1 MDKLKKKMPKN
12 KYARAAIS
20 LTIFFACILP
30 IQYLFEKLSFSTFW
44 SNFLGLT
51 IGVYLFRKI
60 IVALEFND
68 TIFKMSLYLVA
79 FLPF

>member
-51 IGVYLFRKI
+51 IGIYLFRKI
-60 IVALEFND
+60 IVALEIQRHNF
-68 TIFKMSLYLVA
+68 
-79 FLPF
+79 

>member
-30 IQYLFEKLSFSTFW
+30 IQYLFEKLKLSFSTFW
-44 SNFLGLT
+44 STF

-60 IVALEFND
+60 IVALGIQRHNF
-68 TIFKMSLYLVA
+68 
-79 FLPF
+79 

>member
-12 KYARAAIS
+12 KYARATIS

-30 IQYLFEKLSFSTFW
+30 IQYLFEKLKLSFSTFW
-44 SNFLGLT
+44 STF

-60 IVALEFND
+60 IVALGIQRHNF
-68 TIFKMSLYLVA
+68 
-79 FLPF
+79 

>member
-1 MDKLKKKMPKN
+1 MDKPKKKMPKN

-30 IQYLFEKLSFSTFW
+30 IQYLFEKLKLSFSTFW
-44 SNFLGLT
+44 STF

-60 IVALEFND
+60 IVALGIQRHNF
-68 TIFKMSLYLVA
+68 
-79 FLPF
+79 